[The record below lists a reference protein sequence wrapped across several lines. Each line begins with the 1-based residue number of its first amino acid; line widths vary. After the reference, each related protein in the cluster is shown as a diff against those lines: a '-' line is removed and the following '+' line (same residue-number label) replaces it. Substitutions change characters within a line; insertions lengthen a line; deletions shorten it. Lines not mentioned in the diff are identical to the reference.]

1 MERCDVCAALRD
13 PARWADVRVHED
25 PLVVLAHVPPSSV
38 DAVDGYPGHLLLV
51 PRRHVESPG
60 AVSDE
65 EAERIGLWLARGTQL
80 LESICRAEHVYLARL
95 GDGWRHLH
103 YHLIPRHAGT
113 PGEYRGLNVREWQGV
128 ERCNRGQ
135 VAAIAARLR
144 SALE

>member
-1 MERCDVCAALRD
+1 MERCDVCATLRD
-13 PARWADVRVHED
+13 HAAWSDVRVHED
-25 PLVVLAHVPPSSV
+25 ALVVLAHVPPSSV
-38 DAVDGYPGHLLLV
+38 NATNGYPGHLLLV

-80 LESICRAEHVYLARL
+80 LETISGAEHVYLARL

-103 YHLIPRHAGT
+103 YHLIPRYADT
-113 PGEYRGLNVREWQGV
+113 PDQYHGLNVRDWKGV
-128 ERCNRGQ
+128 ERCSRPEA
-135 VAAIAARLR
+135 AAIAARLR